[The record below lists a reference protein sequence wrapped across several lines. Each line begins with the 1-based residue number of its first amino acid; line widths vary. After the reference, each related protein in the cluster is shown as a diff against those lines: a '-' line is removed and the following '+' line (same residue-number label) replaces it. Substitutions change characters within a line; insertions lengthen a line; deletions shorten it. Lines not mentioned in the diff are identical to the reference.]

1 MPVVDTLGLPISSG
15 GSMKRTAEWFEELLQ
30 QQAVSIPKESPLQ
43 QDIDDLKFLGDAF
56 NGKVQLPVNTDMSDF
71 FRRTLGLD
79 FIIKAI
85 HRSLRSE
92 SSQAMLAGL
101 ELFRGP
107 DLSLTT
113 IAPQSK
119 DRDRTWEYIAACV
132 ASAFSS
138 AVRLDEPDVRCL
150 YNNSELGLA
159 CKIFYTADRDSQI
172 DRLVVGAKQIEKS
185 SADLG
190 CILVNV
196 TNLIDHSK
204 YLRAKPDDPEAYIS
218 FTNWEA
224 PLKLLQADIVNIV
237 RPLHGNKLVERLTQ
251 NLRTGQERWKSRG
264 IIFMAQTACS
274 FVTTPMLLTVCVFYG
289 FRKIQGVEEVF
300 LTNFNSTAQSTLNE
314 VII

>member
-15 GSMKRTAEWFEELLQ
+15 GSMKRTAEWFEQLLQ
-30 QQAVSIPKESPLQ
+30 KQSVSIPQASPLQ
-43 QDIDDLKFLGDAF
+43 QDIDDLKFIGDAF
-56 NGKVQLPVNTDMSDF
+56 NGKVQLPVNTDLSDF
-71 FRRTLGLD
+71 FRRTLGLA

-92 SSQAMLAGL
+92 SSQAVLPGL

-119 DRDRTWEYIAACV
+119 ERDKTWEYIVACV

-138 AVRLDEPDVRCL
+138 TVKLDEPDVRCF
-150 YNNSELGLA
+150 YSNTDLGLA

-204 YLRAKPDDPEAYIS
+204 YLRAKPDDPEAFLS
-218 FTNWEA
+218 FTNWEV

-237 RPLHGNKLVERLTQ
+237 QLLRGNKLVERLTQ
-251 NLRTGQERWKSRG
+251 DLRTGQERWKSRG
-264 IIFMAQTACS
+264 IIFMAQTACA

-289 FRKIQGVEEVF
+289 FRRIKGVEALF
-300 LTNFNSTAQSTLNE
+300 LTEFNSTAQATLNE